1 MINIHGT
8 LISVDG
14 KGVLLKGESGCG
26 KSDLALRFIK
36 TENAKLVADDRVDV
50 DVDIIDNNLIG
61 KAPLILKNKLEV
73 RNIGIIEDLDTV
85 EQEDIFLC
93 VELVKNRESLER
105 LPQEEFEIILD
116 KKIPKI
122 KLYAFDCSTICKI
135 LVKISSIINK
145 R

>member
-1 MINIHGT
+1 MINIHAT

-14 KGVLLKGESGCG
+14 KGILFKGESGCG

-36 TENAKLVADDRVDV
+36 NEKAKLVADDRVDV
-50 DVDIIDNNLIG
+50 DIIDNKLIG

-145 R
+145 RW

>member
-116 KKIPKI
+116 KKIHKI

>member
-14 KGVLLKGESGCG
+14 KGVLLKGESGSG

-36 TENAKLVADDRVDV
+36 NEKAKLVADDRI
-50 DVDIIDNNLIG
+50 DIDISDNRVIG
-61 KAPLILKNKLEV
+61 KAPLILKGKLEV
-73 RNIGIIEDLDTV
+73 RNIGIIEDV
-85 EQEDIFLC
+85 ETINQVDVFLC
-93 VELVKNRESLER
+93 VELVKNRECLDR
-105 LPQEEFEIILD
+105 LPQDEFEIILN

>member
-1 MINIHGT
+1 MINIHAT
-8 LISVDG
+8 LISVNG

-36 TENAKLVADDRVDV
+36 SENAKLVADDRVDIYALGNKV
-50 DVDIIDNNLIG
+50 VG
-61 KAPLILKNKLEV
+61 KAPSILKGKLEV
-73 RNIGIIEDLDTV
+73 RNIGIIEDLEIIDEADV
-85 EQEDIFLC
+85 FLC
-93 VELVKNRESLER
+93 VELVKNRENLER
-105 LPQEEFEIILD
+105 LPQDEFEVILD

>member
-14 KGVLLKGESGCG
+14 KGVLLKGESGSG

-36 TENAKLVADDRVDV
+36 NEKAKLVADDRI
-50 DVDIIDNNLIG
+50 DIDISDNRVIG
-61 KAPLILKNKLEV
+61 KAPLILKGKLEV
-73 RNIGIIEDLDTV
+73 RNIGIIEDV
-85 EQEDIFLC
+85 ETINQVDVFLC
-93 VELVKNRESLER
+93 VELVKNRECLDR
-105 LPQEEFEIILD
+105 LPQDEFEIILN

-145 R
+145 RW

>member
-1 MINIHGT
+1 MINIHAT

-14 KGVLLKGESGCG
+14 KGILFKGESGCG

-50 DVDIIDNNLIG
+50 DIIDNKLIG

-145 R
+145 RW

>member
-1 MINIHGT
+1 MINIHAT

-14 KGVLLKGESGCG
+14 KGILFKGESGCG

-36 TENAKLVADDRVDV
+36 NEKAKLVADDRVDV
-50 DVDIIDNNLIG
+50 DIIDNKLIG